1 MAKFSR
7 KDLAQYIA
15 ENLDN
20 NEALAEK
27 IAGFLI
33 DHGKVSELGSIMR
46 DVINVR
52 AQVLGVVELTATSAF
67 PLDNTAKNQI
77 ENLVKERFS
86 GVSKIIIHEKIDKTL
101 LGGVDLDFA
110 NANLDL
116 TIRAKLNKL
125 RSAVA

>member
-7 KDLAQYIA
+7 NDLVQYIA
-15 ENLDN
+15 DN
-20 NEALAEK
+20 IHDDKALADK

-33 DHGKVSELGSIMR
+33 DSGKVSELGSIMR
-46 DVINVR
+46 DVIDIR
-52 AQVLGVVELTATSAF
+52 ARKQGVVELTASSAF
-67 PLDNTAKNQI
+67 PLDESAKNQI
-77 ENLVKERFS
+77 ENLVKQRFS
-86 GVSKIIIHEKIDKTL
+86 GVNSVIIHENIDRTL
-101 LGGVDLDFA
+101 IGGVNLDFA

>member
-20 NEALAEK
+20 NDALAEK

-46 DVINVR
+46 DVIDVR

-86 GVSKIIIHEKIDKTL
+86 GVSEIIIHEKIDKTL